1 MKLNLKNIK
10 LHLIFLILISFNM
23 EAQVE
28 PIKPVRVRDIQPIKT
43 FDNQNYSQRE
53 REKLNVPRGYKEK
66 GDNTFVYGK
75 WFISTENFT
84 SDFCP
89 YPYGYGL
96 DSYFRDKSLDFS
108 FPIQNF
114 TVTFEMYQTSDRKG
128 YWGVSKFAGY
138 CTTIG
143 VYEQGI
149 SSLFSSFDYKKE
161 IRSIYEFLYLNN

>member
-1 MKLNLKNIK
+1 MNFQFT
-10 LHLIFLILISFNM
+10 FLILLSFNLA
-23 EAQVE
+23 AQVK
-28 PIKPVRVRDIQPIKT
+28 PIKPVQPIKPIQINSQVEPIKT

-53 REKLNVPRGYKEK
+53 LNVPRGYKEK